1 MTVKQTEG
9 QFQKQV
15 IKFLKDHHVWYVKYW
30 GGSQFTKEGTPD
42 ILACINGEFHGIE
55 LKSDGTSYNETVL
68 QARNLAL
75 INANGGAGY
84 VLRPTKEPEPKH
96 KEFDY
101 YCLNF
106 EEWKRRWFKDE

>member
-1 MTVKQTEG
+1 MMFGTSS
-9 QFQKQV
+9 
-15 IKFLKDHHVWYVKYW
+15 IDW

-42 ILACINGEFHGIE
+42 ILACINGKFHGIE

-84 VLRPTKEPEPKH
+84 VLRPTKEPLPKH
-96 KEFDY
+96 KQFDY